1 MDAIYPVILAVPDKE
16 RRLSGRDK
24 VVNLSRQARYA
35 LEISAQKSCIRLGDL
50 LKDEKGVPR
59 PFNGNYWSLSH
70 KSQYVGGVVA
80 SARIGIDLEK
90 IRSVAKP
97 VIKKIADDKERSLA
111 DIDPTTLFFRYW
123 TSKESVL
130 KASGAGV
137 RGLSECRIEQVIDDN
152 NLVIN
157 YQGRKWALEHFF
169 FKGHIA
175 SVVKNSFYVEWILLP
190 ASAMLDARHR

>member
-1 MDAIYPVILAVPDKE
+1 LDAIYPVILAVPDKE

-157 YQGRKWALEHFF
+157 YQGRNWALEHFF
-169 FKGHIA
+169 FNGHIA
-175 SVVKNSFYVEWILLP
+175 SIVKNSLYVEWTLLN
-190 ASAMLDARHR
+190 AVTTQVDRL